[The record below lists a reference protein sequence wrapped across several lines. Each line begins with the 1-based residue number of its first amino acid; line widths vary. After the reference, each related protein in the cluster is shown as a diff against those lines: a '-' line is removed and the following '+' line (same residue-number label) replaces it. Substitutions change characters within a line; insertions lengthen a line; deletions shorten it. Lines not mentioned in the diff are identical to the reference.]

1 MAVSLTVKSNVEV
14 TTRVSI
20 SKKGEDLFIKGKL
33 ARRWCF
39 KPGGSV
45 EFWQNLL
52 NGAFKEDARKKKFW
66 ISRTEYF
73 NLVEIFHGA
82 KYFESKL

>member
-33 ARRWCF
+33 ARR
-39 KPGGSV
+39 
-45 EFWQNLL
+45 
-52 NGAFKEDARKKKFW
+52 
-66 ISRTEYF
+66 
-73 NLVEIFHGA
+73 
-82 KYFESKL
+82 